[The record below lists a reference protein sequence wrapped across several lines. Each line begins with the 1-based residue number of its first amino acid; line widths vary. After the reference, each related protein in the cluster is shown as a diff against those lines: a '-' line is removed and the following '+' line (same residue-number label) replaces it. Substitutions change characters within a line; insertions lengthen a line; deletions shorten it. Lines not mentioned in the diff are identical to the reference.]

1 MGKLR
6 RWAAAALCGAVFAG
20 GVLAVAAACAACPG
34 WAWLIRG
41 ALFLQDP
48 GASAAVSW
56 PADAAQTVYKPQR
69 PDRRPTP
76 LPTVTPSSAPT
87 QAPTAEPTPAP
98 TDEPQRIPLAPSAPE
113 E

>member
-48 GASAAVSW
+48 GAAAAVSW

-69 PDRRPTP
+69 PDRRPVSYTH
-76 LPTVTPSSAPT
+76 LRAHET
-87 QAPTAEPTPAP
+87 
-98 TDEPQRIPLAPSAPE
+98 
-113 E
+113 